1 MASKEVIQNIEAA
14 INRVC
19 EDIKQKKGSS
29 GAEKLDALS
38 KLINSYSRMLER
50 DRQSASDPMDDGDPH
65 YYAKLEQQRESR
77 RNIIR

>member
-29 GAEKLDALS
+29 GADKLDALS
-38 KLINSYSRMLER
+38 KLINSYGRLLER
-50 DRQSASDPMDDGDPH
+50 DKQAASDSDEDGDPN
-65 YYAKLEQQRESR
+65 YYDTLEQKESR
-77 RNIIR
+77 RNVIR